1 VTRGKHGRASR
12 LVVAALFAATVLT
25 LAGCRPAA
33 RHVGEEFGGKLSQK
47 VRQVEDNEL
56 HKAPKDVGQELG
68 EEFANEGAEAIEDNM
83 DYDGDGVVN
92 KFDEYPTDPRY
103 HSDPLQHSDPRYH
116 SERRYP

>member
-1 VTRGKHGRASR
+1 MTRGKHGSASR

-33 RHVGEEFGGKLSQK
+33 RHVGEEVGGNGGQVSQK

-68 EEFANEGAEAIEDNM
+68 EEFANEGAEAVEDNM

-92 KFDEYPTDPRY
+92 KFDEFPT
-103 HSDPLQHSDPRYH
+103 DPRYH